1 MDDFMGLGALASSV
15 YSHAMSTVKEIE
27 AAIPKLSRA
36 EIEELRGWIE
46 NFLEDQAELSDT
58 ATARIEESR
67 REIARGDYTTRQ
79 PS

>member
-1 MDDFMGLGALASSV
+1 MGLGVLASSV